1 MEELF
6 CQLRVIVQQVTK
18 LLTPS
23 LDYNENHYQT
33 VMVRELQNC
42 ETFNSYQIST
52 EVVIPYQLDDGFT
65 FGYGRADIILQN
77 SKRCIII
84 ELKAGVTVKHPQI
97 LKYKAQVSKYV
108 KHYRNSRVKNGVV
121 IVFNPSYWNREFKMV
136 TVI

>member
-1 MEELF
+1 MEEIF

-23 LDYNENHYQT
+23 LDYNENHYQS
-33 VMVRELQNC
+33 VLVRELQHCNI
-42 ETFNSYQIST
+42 FNSYQIST
-52 EVVIPYQLDDGFT
+52 EVVIPYQLEDGFT

-97 LKYKAQVSKYV
+97 SKYKAQVSKYV
-108 KHYRNSRVKNGVV
+108 KHYQNTRRKHGIV
-121 IVFNPSYWNREFKMV
+121 IIFNPSYFCRDFKML
-136 TVI
+136 TAI